1 MARTAYVDETK
12 RKHYLLC
19 AVVVEQSDVAAV
31 RRELRRIRGPHDG
44 IHMSDRNERERLA
57 HARTLARLPVAGI
70 LVAADRHRERDARD
84 VTLERLVPH
93 LLGLGVTRLV
103 IESCGED
110 RADRQVLRRLVGP
123 HPAVAYG
130 HAGKSELMLRAA
142 RHPGLGPRARWA
154 VRRRGPAGA
163 HAPGHNAISPGG
175 PGLMVGQQG
184 WKPTRETA
192 HEGYLRLGDF
202 LHSPLLTATAAS
214 PSSLR
219 RQHPSST
226 EQRVLHSPGRAA
238 GSGGLGDLGAR
249 P

>member
-130 HAGKSELMLRAA
+130 HAGKSELMLALPDILGWAHGRGGRYAA
-142 RHPGLGPRARWA
+142 A
-154 VRRRGPAGA
+154 VRPVLTHLGTMPSAPADRG
-163 HAPGHNAISPGG
+163 
-175 PGLMVGQQG
+175 
-184 WKPTRETA
+184 
-192 HEGYLRLGDF
+192 
-202 LHSPLLTATAAS
+202 
-214 PSSLR
+214 
-219 RQHPSST
+219 
-226 EQRVLHSPGRAA
+226 
-238 GSGGLGDLGAR
+238 
-249 P
+249 